1 MKQTDKYNGIEK
13 KAYTMTN
20 NKVIR
25 TICYFTKD
33 LDDQVPKKINAVA
46 KRLEDNG
53 YEIQTKRICSGQK
66 SIKEIDSAYGG
77 EGFYLSVGSLTLES
91 ALHQLDDYFQTE
103 LTSFNLDLSKGVTLD
118 DVDLLYKM
126 IKNKPDRAFLFTFI
140 FNNTNSTPFLP
151 SSNYQRDGFSIGL
164 QSPDLSEGCK
174 SVDEWL
180 QRMKSVWNEIVA
192 LFDNDPDFLGIDSSV
207 ASLFSGKSSFT
218 NFIKRIQNS
227 FSKSVTTDT
236 YLKITKFIKE
246 ENPKPIGLCGLMF
259 PCLEDFELAEEYEQ
273 GNFTI
278 ERNVFLSLH
287 SGLGID
293 TYPIGIDEPKE
304 TVFKILILLQGFSQK
319 YNKALSARLVTDGN
333 AKIGDKTDF
342 QNQYLKDVTVR
353 AL

>member
-1 MKQTDKYNGIEK
+1 MIK
-13 KAYTMTN
+13 

-33 LDDQVPKKINAVA
+33 LDDQVPNKLNAVA

-53 YEIQTKRICSGQK
+53 YEIQTKRICSKQQ
-66 SIKEIDSAYGG
+66 SIREIDSAYGG
-77 EGFYLSVGSLTLES
+77 EKLYLSVGSLTIES
-91 ALHQLDDYFQTE
+91 AKNQLDDYFATE
-103 LTSFNLDLSKGVTLD
+103 FTSFNLDLSNGVTLD

-126 IKNKPDRAFLFTFI
+126 INNKPDRAFLFSYI

-164 QSPDLSEGCK
+164 QSPDLSEDCETLE
-174 SVDEWL
+174 EWL
-180 QRMKSVWNEIVA
+180 HKMKSAWNEIVE
-192 LFDNDPDFLGIDSSV
+192 LFNNDQDFLGIDSSV

-218 NFIKRIQNS
+218 NFIKRIHNS
-227 FSKSVTTDT
+227 FSQSATTDT
-236 YLKITKFIKE
+236 YLKITKFITE
-246 ENPKPIGLCGLMF
+246 ENPKPVGLCGLMF

-273 GNFTI
+273 GNFSV

-304 TVFKILILLQGFSQK
+304 TVFKILSLLRGFSQK
-319 YNKALSARLVTDGN
+319 YNKALSARLVNDGK
-333 AKIGDKTDF
+333 AKVGDTTDF
-342 QNQYLKDVTVR
+342 QNQYLKDVTIR